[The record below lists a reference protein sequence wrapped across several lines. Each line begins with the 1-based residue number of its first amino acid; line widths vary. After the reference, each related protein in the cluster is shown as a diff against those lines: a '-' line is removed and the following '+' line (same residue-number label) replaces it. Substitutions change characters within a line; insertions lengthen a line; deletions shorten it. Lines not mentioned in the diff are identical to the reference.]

1 MTKKKA
7 EKLYNDYQRLIYDRS
22 WHWHE
27 RSRLGFD
34 EMHSES
40 LVIFMKAVEKWNP
53 DRAGFGT
60 FLRTCLNNGLCKF
73 VTKTDLPSELPD
85 LKTHTC
91 LLDQPDEI
99 MMSHERMNDLR
110 RSVSE
115 EARFILKIF
124 ISAPGEVLQT
134 LSMTPPKM
142 CRGVLR
148 RHLRTE
154 GWSFPT
160 IARAMAELTTAVRG
174 MERS

>member
-22 WHWHE
+22 WYWHE
-27 RSRLGFD
+27 RSGLGFD

-40 LVIFMKAVEKWNP
+40 LLIFMSVLDKWQP
-53 DRAGFGT
+53 ERAGFGT
-60 FLRTCLNNGLCKF
+60 FLRRCLNNGLCNFMK
-73 VTKTDLPSELPD
+73 KTDLPSELPD
-85 LKTHTC
+85 LKTHSC

-124 ISAPGEVLQT
+124 ISAPGEVLEV

-148 RHLRTE
+148 RYLRDK

-160 IARAMAELTTAVRG
+160 IARAMAELTTEVRR

>member
-7 EKLYNDYQRLIYDRS
+7 AKLYNDYQRLIYDRS
-22 WHWHE
+22 WCWHE
-27 RSRLGFD
+27 RSGLGFD

-40 LVIFMKAVEKWNP
+40 LVIFMTAVEKWNP

-99 MMSHERMNDLR
+99 IMSLERMNDLR

-124 ISAPGEVLQT
+124 ISAPGEVLEILAQK
-134 LSMTPPKM
+134 PPKM
-142 CRGVLR
+142 ARGFLR
-148 RHLRTE
+148 RHLRDL
-154 GWSFPT
+154 GWTFPT
-160 IARAMAELTTAVRG
+160 IKRAMAELTTEVRR